1 MKIKEVAKLTE
12 ENKGLQQH
20 IARLNKNIQALKT
33 RQGNKGEGNE
43 NAAPMKKKENP
54 VAGAPGADQNMLK
67 TRRMPETLT
76 FRNLMI
82 DDKKDISRPL

>member
-43 NAAPMKKKENP
+43 NAAPIKKKENP
-54 VAGAPGADQNMLK
+54 MLGAPGTDQNLLK
-67 TRRMPETLT
+67 MRKMPDTLT

-82 DDKKDISRPL
+82 EDKKDISSFG

>member
-33 RQGNKGEGNE
+33 RQGNKGEGTE
-43 NAAPMKKKENP
+43 NAAPVKKKESP
-54 VAGAPGADQNMLK
+54 VLGAPGSDQSLLK
-67 TRRMPETLT
+67 ARKMPDALT

-82 DDKKDISRPL
+82 DDKKDISSET